1 MIYTDGLNTL
11 FAFGGIYAAGSFGME
26 LSEIIIFAIVMNV
39 TAGFGAVAFGW
50 VDDLIGPRR
59 TLFIALVGLTVL
71 SFALLIV
78 QTKIGF
84 WIFGLPMGFF
94 VGPAQAASR
103 SLMAKLATPEQITKM
118 FGFYAFSGKATA
130 FLGPA
135 LLGMI
140 TVAFDSQRAGM
151 ASILVFF
158 IVGIFLLTNVQE
170 SNSLS

>member
-1 MIYTDGLNTL
+1 MHHLVN
-11 FAFGGIYAAGSFGME
+11 FWNACSPFRQK
-26 LSEIIIFAIVMNV
+26 LSNSQK
-39 TAGFGAVAFGW
+39 
-50 VDDLIGPRR
+50 P
-59 TLFIALVGLTVL
+59 
-71 SFALLIV
+71 
-78 QTKIGF
+78 
-84 WIFGLPMGFF
+84 
-94 VGPAQAASR
+94 
-103 SLMAKLATPEQITKM
+103 QITKM